1 MPSSRNNPQS
11 NEIIERI
18 HLVML
23 NILRTLE
30 LGDVIWEYED
40 YIWKYA
46 YLKSHGKL
54 GPYLIL
60 YLNSYLENLFQSRY
74 DFTNSVLYKLGTNMQ

>member
-40 YIWKYA
+40 YIWNI
-46 YLKSHGKL
+46 YLAKISWKIRSIFNTISKFIPREL
-54 GPYLIL
+54 VSI
-60 YLNSYLENLFQSRY
+60 
-74 DFTNSVLYKLGTNMQ
+74 TI